1 MHKIGLSSIFF
12 RYSLTSVILLTTF
25 SAGLIRPIKTL
36 AECTPGTSTCNNK
49 TDNSP
54 CDSRNP
60 YNLVAD
66 TTRVRRIQITWNVCQ
81 KNDFYQVSSGDD
93 KDDMT
98 QIDDPTA
105 RSWTYVGAKDV
116 VKYTFKVRGCNAP
129 TTKDTAQESNCTPWA
144 ALVVTTPD
152 W

>member
-1 MHKIGLSSIFF
+1 MHKIRLSSIFF
-12 RYSLTSVILLTTF
+12 RYSLTSAILLTTL
-25 SAGLIRPIKTL
+25 SAELIRPVKTL
-36 AECTPGTSTCNNK
+36 AECTPSTSNCEKK
-49 TDNSP
+49 TDNSS

-66 TTRVRRIQITWNVCQ
+66 TTRVRRIKITWDVCQ
-81 KNDFYQVSSGDD
+81 KNDFYQVSWGND

-105 RSWTYVGAKDV
+105 RSWTYAGARDL
-116 VKYTFKVRGCNAP
+116 VKYIFKVRGCNARP
-129 TTKDTAQESNCTPWA
+129 TPDTAQEPDCTPWA
-144 ALVVTTPD
+144 ELLVTTPD